1 MCVVVQVTA
10 YLQSLNGI
18 LYKKT
23 VASKFQVCKDFIG
36 KVQTM
41 HLIQVLCPDSK
52 LTKHNFLDMMRCD
65 CKGYWKLRACKCV
78 YALAHW

>member
-1 MCVVVQVTA
+1 
-10 YLQSLNGI
+10 
-18 LYKKT
+18 
-23 VASKFQVCKDFIG
+23 
-36 KVQTM
+36 M